1 MNRADLYLA
10 DIRNVKN
17 GDFQFAIDVSYA
29 ITSDEIISEEVVA
42 EEEAVTEEW

>member
-29 ITSDEIISEEVVA
+29 RTSDEIITEEVVA
-42 EEEAVTEEW
+42 EEEVVTEEW